1 METIFTN
8 IKERIL
14 YITDFKGISKEKFF
28 DDLGVTYG
36 NFKGKAKEKALS
48 SDVLAKIVTSNPDI
62 NPEWL
67 LTGNGNML
75 KEKEPTR
82 VYLHDNVD
90 DQDDTYNNI
99 IPLIP
104 IGAMAGSGTGEIQIA
119 KKDIINGYVIPEFT
133 QRGVEYIIRVSGSSM
148 YPKYSS
154 GDLLGCKTVTDLSF
168 FQWGKIY
175 VLDTDQGPMVK
186 RLFPVPNN
194 DDLLECRS
202 DNKEYPP
209 FPISKSSIYKVAIVI
224 GVLRME

>member
-1 METIFTN
+1 MTN
-8 IKERIL
+8 FSTQKERIL
-14 YITDFKGISKEKFF
+14 QFIDYKGISKNKFYIESGISNGVLDKKSGLSMETVEKFYSTF
-28 DDLGVTYG
+28 P
-36 NFKGKAKEKALS
+36 E
-48 SDVLAKIVTSNPDI
+48 I

-67 LTGNGNML
+67 LTGNGSML

-82 VYLHDNVD
+82 VYLHDNIDEEDNAVD
-90 DQDDTYNNI
+90 NI

-119 KKDIINGYVIPEFT
+119 KRDIIDGYVIPEFT

>member
-1 METIFTN
+1 MTN
-8 IKERIL
+8 FSTQKERIL
-14 YITDFKGISKEKFF
+14 QFIDYKGISKNKFYIESGISNGVLDKKSGLSMETVEKFYSTF
-28 DDLGVTYG
+28 P
-36 NFKGKAKEKALS
+36 E
-48 SDVLAKIVTSNPDI
+48 I

-67 LTGNGNML
+67 LTGNGSML

-82 VYLHDNVD
+82 VYLHDNID
-90 DQDDTYNNI
+90 DEDNPIDNI

-104 IGAMAGSGTGEIQIA
+104 IGAMAGSGTGEMQIA
-119 KKDIINGYVIPEFT
+119 KRDIIDGYVIPEFT

>member
-1 METIFTN
+1 MTN
-8 IKERIL
+8 FSTQKERIL
-14 YITDFKGISKEKFF
+14 QFIDYKGISKNKFYIESGISNGVLDKKSGLSMETVEKFYSTF
-28 DDLGVTYG
+28 P
-36 NFKGKAKEKALS
+36 E
-48 SDVLAKIVTSNPDI
+48 I

-67 LTGNGNML
+67 LTGNGSML

-82 VYLHDNVD
+82 VYLHDNIDEEDNAVD
-90 DQDDTYNNI
+90 NI

-104 IGAMAGSGTGEIQIA
+104 IGAMAGSGTGEIKIA
-119 KKDIINGYVIPEFT
+119 KRDIIDGYVIPEFT

>member
-1 METIFTN
+1 MTN
-8 IKERIL
+8 FSTQKERIL
-14 YITDFKGISKEKFF
+14 QFIEYKGISKNKFYIESGISNGVLDKKSGLSMDTVEKFYSTF
-28 DDLGVTYG
+28 P
-36 NFKGKAKEKALS
+36 E
-48 SDVLAKIVTSNPDI
+48 I

-67 LTGNGNML
+67 LTGNGSML

-82 VYLHDNVD
+82 VYLHDNIED
-90 DQDDTYNNI
+90 EDKPIDNI

-104 IGAMAGSGTGEIQIA
+104 IGAMAGIGTGEMQIA
-119 KKDIINGYVIPEFT
+119 KRDIIDGYVIPEFT

-202 DNKEYPP
+202 DNKDYPP

>member
-1 METIFTN
+1 MTN
-8 IKERIL
+8 FSTQKERIL
-14 YITDFKGISKEKFF
+14 QFIDYKGISKNKFYIESGISNGVLDKKSGLSMETVEKFYSTF
-28 DDLGVTYG
+28 P
-36 NFKGKAKEKALS
+36 E
-48 SDVLAKIVTSNPDI
+48 I

-67 LTGNGNML
+67 LTGNGSML

-82 VYLHDNVD
+82 VYLHDNIDEEDNAVD
-90 DQDDTYNNI
+90 NI

-119 KKDIINGYVIPEFT
+119 KRDIIDGYVIPEFT

-202 DNKEYPP
+202 DSKEYPP
-209 FPISKSSIYKVAIVI
+209 FPISKSSIYKVAVVI

>member
-1 METIFTN
+1 MTN
-8 IKERIL
+8 FSTQKERIL
-14 YITDFKGISKEKFF
+14 QFIEYKGISKNKFYIESGISNGVLDKKSGLSMDTVEKFYSTF
-28 DDLGVTYG
+28 P
-36 NFKGKAKEKALS
+36 E
-48 SDVLAKIVTSNPDI
+48 I

-67 LTGNGNML
+67 LTGKGNML
-75 KEKEPTR
+75 KEKEMTR
-82 VYLHDNVD
+82 VYLHDNIED
-90 DQDDTYNNI
+90 EDKPIDNI

-104 IGAMAGSGTGEIQIA
+104 IGAMAGSGTGEMQIA
-119 KKDIINGYVIPEFT
+119 KRDIIDGYVIPEFT